1 MIGSF
6 EPHRPS
12 GWTNHRR
19 DRSRNN
25 ARAAGCIEDMLARLG
40 PRALD

>member
-1 MIGSF
+1 MDQ
-6 EPHRPS
+6 PS
-12 GWTNHRR
+12 AR
-19 DRSRNN
+19 DQLRNN